1 MTNSS
6 LYNGQNLDFTGNKN
20 PYGLIQNAGKRK
32 RKGRGRKGTKS
43 KKNKSKK
50 SRSKKSRRSN
60 KRTRKHR
67 R

>member
-1 MTNSS
+1 MSNSS

-32 RKGRGRKGTKS
+32 KS
-43 KKNKSKK
+43 KR
-50 SRSKKSRRSN
+50 SRSKKSKKSSKRSN
-60 KRTRKHR
+60 KRTRKYR